1 MINESRV
8 LFKELLEADLFI
20 NSKILT
26 NQETL
31 FNPITSTN
39 VMLDV
44 DVLNWISQE
53 GQVILTTGQMFK
65 TLDLE
70 AQGELIKALSQK
82 RVAALLVKVKPYI
95 EEMPAETLAMCN
107 AYNIAVLDL
116 DYNISFTEV
125 FSVVYQ
131 LMYEKQTN
139 ILKRVE
145 TLHKDMMN
153 VVVSGGNIDDVLR
166 SILKTIP
173 SPVFICDYYFEDTYY
188 VRSAFEKEY
197 QLLHDN
203 IEGIHLESKNA
214 KLIRDRALVKEEEL
228 ERLIIPIFVKN
239 QVYGHIVAYGKQEP
253 ITHYDQLG
261 LEAASNIIAL
271 EFLKKI
277 SVQEVEN
284 KYKVEFFDDLVSLDE
299 IKRQKAVERA
309 QNFRFSENGN
319 YVMLNIHV
327 SAKSGVEETEKLLK
341 ASYLAELICK
351 DMGRVYM
358 ILNKGEGVYILL
370 MLKEGEDRSVV
381 GRYAKGI
388 YEVLKLKLKKQQI
401 KIGVG
406 RIYKGLSNVYKSL
419 QDASKAAEGAKHYM
433 PEDVVAFEDMGV
445 YKVLSHQA
453 IKAEA
458 ESFLRETIE
467 PLMQYDSRKDTEL
480 VKTLEVYF
488 QCNGNLKKMS
498 DMLYTHYNTIL
509 YRLTRIQ
516 EIIPYQL
523 EDEEQRYALQTALK
537 VHKILKNQP

>member
-1 MINESRV
+1 MINESSV
-8 LFKELLEADLFI
+8 LFKELLETDVFST
-20 NSKILT
+20 SKLLT
-26 NQETL
+26 NQDTL
-31 FNPITSTN
+31 LNPITSTN
-39 VMLDV
+39 VMLDA
-44 DVLNWISQE
+44 DVLNWISQP

-65 TLDLE
+65 TLTPE
-70 AQGELIKALSQK
+70 AQADLIKALSEK
-82 RVAALLVKVKPYI
+82 NVAALLVKVRPYI
-95 EEMPAETLAMCN
+95 DEMPMDTLALCN
-107 AYNIAVLDL
+107 AYGIAVLDL
-116 DYNISFTEV
+116 DYDVSFTEV
-125 FSVVYQ
+125 FSIVYQ

-166 SILKTIP
+166 SILKTVA
-173 SPVFICDYYFEDTYY
+173 SPVFICDYYFEDIYY

-197 QLLHDN
+197 QLLHEN
-203 IEGIHLESKNA
+203 VESIHLESKNA
-214 KLIRDRALVKEEEL
+214 KLIRDRAVVKEEEF

-239 QVYGHIVAYGKQEP
+239 QVYGHIVAYGKNES

-284 KYKVEFFDDLVSLDE
+284 KYKVEFFDDLVSMDDV
-299 IKRQKAVERA
+299 KRQKAVERA
-309 QNFRFSENGN
+309 QNFRFSEHAN

-327 SAKSGVEETEKLLK
+327 TTKSGVDESEKLLK

-351 DMGRVYM
+351 DLGRVYM
-358 ILNKGEGVYILL
+358 ILNKGESVYILL
-370 MLKEGEDRSVV
+370 MLKEGEDRNIVS
-381 GRYAKGI
+381 RYTKGI
-388 YEVLKLKLKKQQI
+388 YDVLKLKLKKQTI

-419 QDASKAAEGAKHYM
+419 QDASKAAEGAKRYM
-433 PEDVVAFEDMGV
+433 PDDVVAFEDMGV

-453 IKAEA
+453 VKSEAEA
-458 ESFLRETIE
+458 FLKETIE
-467 PLMQYDSRKDTEL
+467 PLMLYDSRKDTEL

-498 DMLYTHYNTIL
+498 DLLYTHYNTIL

-537 VHKILKNQP
+537 VHKILKNQQ

>member
-1 MINESRV
+1 MINESNV
-8 LFKELLEADLFI
+8 LLRELLEVALF
-20 NSKILT
+20 SKSKLLT
-26 NQETL
+26 EEKTL
-31 FNPITSTN
+31 NNPITSCN
-39 VMLDV
+39 VMV
-44 DVLNWISQE
+44 DREILNWIGQD

-65 TLDLE
+65 E
-70 AQGELIKALSQK
+70 MHINAQKELFRALHEKQVAAIFVKVTPYLKALAK
-82 RVAALLVKVKPYI
+82 
-95 EEMPAETLAMCN
+95 ETVDLCN
-107 AYNIAVLDL
+107 AFGIAVLDL
-116 DYNISFTEV
+116 DYDVSFTEV

-166 SILKTIP
+166 SIQKTIP

-188 VRSAFEKEY
+188 VKSAFEDAY
-197 QLLHDN
+197 TMLHEN

-214 KLIRDRALVKEEEL
+214 KLIRDKAVLKSSEV

-239 QVYGHIVAYGKQEP
+239 QVYGHIVAYGKDEA

-284 KYKVEFFDDLVSLDE
+284 KYKVEFFDDLVSADDV
-299 IKRQKAVERA
+299 KRQKAVERA
-309 QNFRFSENGN
+309 QNFRFSEHAH
-319 YVMLNIHV
+319 YVILNIHV
-327 SAKSGVEETEKLLK
+327 TSKSAVDESERLLK
-341 ASYLAELICK
+341 AAYLAELICK
-351 DMGRVYM
+351 DLGRVYM
-358 ILNKGEGVYILL
+358 ILNKGESVYILL
-370 MLKEGEDRSVV
+370 MLKEGEDRTVV
-381 GRYAKGI
+381 DRYSRGI
-388 YEVLKLKLKKQQI
+388 YDVLKLKLKKQQI

-406 RIYKGLSNVYKSL
+406 RIYKGLALVHKSL
-419 QDASKAAEGAKHYM
+419 QDAVKASEGAKNYL
-433 PEDVVAFEDMGV
+433 PGDVVAFEDMGV
-445 YKVLSHQA
+445 YKVLSHHA
-453 IKAEA
+453 IKSEAEA
-458 ESFLRETIE
+458 FLKETIE
-467 PLMQYDSRKDTEL
+467 PLMLYDSRKDTEL

-498 DMLYTHYNTIL
+498 DVLYTHYNTIL

-516 EIIPYQL
+516 EIIPYKL

-537 VHKILKNQP
+537 VHKILSQ